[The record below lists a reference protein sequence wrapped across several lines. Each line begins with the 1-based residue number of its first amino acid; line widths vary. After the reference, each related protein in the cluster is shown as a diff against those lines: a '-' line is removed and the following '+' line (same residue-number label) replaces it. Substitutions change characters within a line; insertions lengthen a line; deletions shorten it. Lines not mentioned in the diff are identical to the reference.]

1 MCNSDKTIA
10 VKIKKFKLIFDRS
23 SDEIENTTPNL
34 LKSQVFGWLK
44 NVMLR
49 KEFNH
54 RSKHR
59 KLRSNR
65 LI

>member
-23 SDEIENTTPNL
+23 SDEIENTIPNL

-59 KLRSNR
+59 KLCQG
-65 LI
+65 IY